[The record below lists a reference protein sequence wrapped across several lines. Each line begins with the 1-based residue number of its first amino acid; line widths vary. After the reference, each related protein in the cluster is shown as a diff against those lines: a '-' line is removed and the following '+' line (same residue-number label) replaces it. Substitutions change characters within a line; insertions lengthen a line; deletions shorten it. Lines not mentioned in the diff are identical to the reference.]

1 MCTAPRIVYQQGD
14 HVCTLYSTPEEQ
26 LAAAIEYIRA
36 GLGRGERC
44 LYVCGEHAFKDFCR
58 ALDAA
63 GIDVK
68 REKAR
73 GALLL
78 VAKHEAHL
86 KGGTFDPSAMIDLL
100 NTAVKEALDQ
110 GAAVLDHCL
119 ATHPYV
125 RIDGPLLLSNP
136 FYELP
141 EAAVTR
147 TPRIEGLDARVN
159 SFQPQRS

>member
-36 GLGRGERC
+36 GLERGERC
-44 LYVCGEHAFKDFCR
+44 LYVCGEHEIKDFCR

-110 GAAVLDHCL
+110 GAAVLDHCPRD
-119 ATHPYV
+119 ASV
-125 RIDGPLLLSNP
+125 RPHRRSA
-136 FYELP
+136 
-141 EAAVTR
+141 AAVESLLR
-147 TPRIEGLDARVN
+147 AAGSRGDANATDRR
-159 SFQPQRS
+159 P